1 MKLRNRKLYKVQVN
15 KTLEVDLYTTFVNA
29 GFPSPAE
36 DHMDV
41 GLDLNDYLLK
51 HPSSTFY
58 IYAKGSS
65 MVNAGIYDG
74 DLMIVDRSLNPSSNN
89 IVIDMTLT
97 NPNCPVAGT
106 MPESIGLALEKI
118 KNILSI
124 KVNLVWY
131 PKWDKTM
138 MSEDAKL
145 ALDIF

>member
-1 MKLRNRKLYKVQVN
+1 MKLRNSKPYKVQVN

-89 IVIDMTLT
+89 IVIAVINGEFTVKRILKRDTKIYLVPDNKDY
-97 NPNCPVAGT
+97 NPICISDDDDFFIWGVVTHA
-106 MPESIGLALEKI
+106 IHH
-118 KNILSI
+118 
-124 KVNLVWY
+124 
-131 PKWDKTM
+131 
-138 MSEDAKL
+138 
-145 ALDIF
+145 F

>member
-1 MKLRNRKLYKVQVN
+1 MKLRNSKPYKVQVN

-41 GLDLNDYLLK
+41 SLDLNDYLLK

-89 IVIDMTLT
+89 IVIAVINGEFT
-97 NPNCPVAGT
+97 V
-106 MPESIGLALEKI
+106 KR
-118 KNILSI
+118 IL
-124 KVNLVWY
+124 KR
-131 PKWDKTM
+131 
-138 MSEDAKL
+138 DAKIYL
-145 ALDIF
+145 VPDNKGYKPICISDDDDFFIWGVVTHAIHHF